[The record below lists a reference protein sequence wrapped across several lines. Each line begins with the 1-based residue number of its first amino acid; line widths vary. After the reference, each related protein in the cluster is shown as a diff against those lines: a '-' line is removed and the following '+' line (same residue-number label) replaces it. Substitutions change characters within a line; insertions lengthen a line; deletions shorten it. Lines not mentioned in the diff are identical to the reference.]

1 MHRSL
6 AATVATFAAMA
17 ALSAGST
24 APMAQAV
31 TCEGQFAICLKT
43 CTHFACKRKCN
54 GPYQLCLYSK
64 KETYKPG
71 GAGATQND
79 AKPKKGIDGTPS
91 GQWVPNSPGKGV
103 PNVPAGG
110 TWNPSPNSGGRAQNL
125 K

>member
-1 MHRSL
+1 MHRSLAATVATFAAMAALSAGSTAPL

-31 TCEGQFAICLKT
+31 TCEGQLAICLKT

-54 GPYQLCLYSK
+54 GPYQFCLYSK

-79 AKPKKGIDGTPS
+79 
-91 GQWVPNSPGKGV
+91 
-103 PNVPAGG
+103 
-110 TWNPSPNSGGRAQNL
+110 
-125 K
+125 